1 MGKCNGC
8 EYYKFQDDG
17 NEMTCRCC
25 FKTPKGRAIT
35 WSMYVY
41 KPTIFGFIPMVD
53 ENYQRKRK
61 LQEYPKTHKEPY
73 WCPLKENEKS
83 TQ

>member
-25 FKTPKGRAIT
+25 FKTPKT
-35 WSMYVY
+35 TV
-41 KPTIFGFIPMVD
+41 
-53 ENYQRKRK
+53 
-61 LQEYPKTHKEPY
+61 L
-73 WCPLKENEKS
+73 S
-83 TQ
+83 T